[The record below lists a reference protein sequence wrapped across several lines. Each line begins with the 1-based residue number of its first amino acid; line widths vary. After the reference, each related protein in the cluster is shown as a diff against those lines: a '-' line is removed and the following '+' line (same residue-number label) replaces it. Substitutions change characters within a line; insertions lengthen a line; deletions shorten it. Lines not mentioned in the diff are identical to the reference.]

1 MTKKKILI
9 VDDDPGILTM
19 LKLMLHLEGYDP
31 LICEDALQV
40 VDRVEREKPDVVLL
54 DAMMPRLDGIQ
65 VLEQLQSRN
74 LAHKPPVLLFTG
86 TADDAYTRKALESG
100 ATGVLVK
107 PFVKEELLGRLQT
120 LLPEIDETPTSL

>member
-1 MTKKKILI
+1 VENMTRKKILI
-9 VDDDPGILTM
+9 VDDDAGILTM
-19 LKLMLHLEGYDP
+19 LKLMLHLEGYDA

-74 LAHKPPVLLFTG
+74 LTHKPPVLLFTG
-86 TADDAYTRKALESG
+86 TADDAYTQKALKSG
-100 ATGVLVK
+100 ASGLLVK
-107 PFVKEELLGRLQT
+107 PFVKEELLERLQT
-120 LLPEIDETPTSL
+120 LLSQN